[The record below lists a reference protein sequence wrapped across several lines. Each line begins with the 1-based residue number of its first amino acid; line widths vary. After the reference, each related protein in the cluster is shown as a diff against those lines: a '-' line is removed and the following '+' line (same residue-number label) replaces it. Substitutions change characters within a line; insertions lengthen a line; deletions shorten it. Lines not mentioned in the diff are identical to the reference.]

1 MDINVALTV
10 SSGFHI
16 NTAFTTHADTRILG
30 LTGPSGAGKS
40 TLLKVLANLHPADVC
55 KVDWGRKVSRIG
67 LVFQDALLFPHLT
80 VSENL
85 GLAEQYAQSA
95 PPRDNIIDGCECR
108 HLLDRDVQSL
118 SGGERQRVALARALI
133 NAPDVLLT
141 DEAFSAMDNALA
153 MQVQYFVKAHCQT
166 HGIVLIMVSH
176 DVKSLALLCDE
187 VAVMQQ
193 GIVVASGSPET
204 VLFHQAGS
212 DPLYTVPFALIQ
224 GQISQE
230 HIAQEQVTQEKVTQ
244 EKVTQGQTT
253 QEKPEHKKVTPEQVG
268 QDKPNLKETPQAQ
281 PDNMGA
287 SAGLYVIYCEGQ
299 RLYCRQP
306 LIENGIGKIT
316 VDAQDV
322 SIDLSHHH
330 QSSILNAFE
339 CEICALE
346 VVNESQALLTLE
358 RGSTTLYALISTL
371 SVERLRL
378 TIGMTVTARFK
389 LR

>member
-10 SSGFHI
+10 SSGFRL
-16 NTAFTTHADTRILG
+16 NTAFSTHADSRVVG

-55 KVDWGRKVSRIG
+55 RVNWRQKVSRIG

-80 VSENL
+80 VSANL
-85 GLAEQYAQSA
+85 ALAEQYAQSV
-95 PPRDNIIDGCECR
+95 PERDAIIDGCECR
-108 HLLDRDVQSL
+108 HLLDRDVSRL

-141 DEAFSAMDNALA
+141 DEAFSAMDNNLAL
-153 MQVQYFVKAHCQT
+153 QVQYFVKHYCQT
-166 HGIVLIMVSH
+166 RNMLLVMVSH

-187 VAVMQQ
+187 IAVMQQ
-193 GIVVASGSPET
+193 GAVVSSGPPKS
-204 VLFHQAGS
+204 VLFHQIGA
-212 DPLYTVPFALIQ
+212 DPYHTVPFALIQ
-224 GQISQE
+224 GPL
-230 HIAQEQVTQEKVTQ
+230 TQENYEQ
-244 EKVTQGQTT
+244 ESIPQQGIRQ
-253 QEKPEHKKVTPEQVG
+253 G
-268 QDKPNLKETPQAQ
+268 Q
-281 PDNMGA
+281 PDNLG
-287 SAGLYVIYCEGQ
+287 SSTGLSVLHCEGQ
-299 RLYCRQP
+299 RIYCRQP
-306 LIENGIGKIT
+306 LTENGIGKIT

-339 CEICALE
+339 CEISALE
-346 VVNESQALLTLE
+346 VVNESQVLLTLV

>member
-10 SSGFHI
+10 SSGFRI
-16 NTAFTTHADTRILG
+16 NTAFTTHADTRVLG

-40 TLLKVLANLHPADVC
+40 TLLKVLAKLHPADVC
-55 KVDWGRKVSRIG
+55 EVDWGQKVSRIG

-85 GLAEQYAQSA
+85 GLAEQYAQTA
-95 PPRDNIIDGCECR
+95 TQRDTIINGCKCG

-141 DEAFSAMDNALA
+141 DETFSAMDNALA

-193 GIVVASGSPET
+193 GAVVASGSPET
-204 VLFHQAGS
+204 VLFHQTGS
-212 DPLYTVPFALIQ
+212 DPTRTVPFALIQ
-224 GQISQE
+224 GQVVHE
-230 HIAQEQVTQEKVTQ
+230 HNTQEKVTQ
-244 EKVTQGQTT
+244 EQTT
-253 QEKPEHKKVTPEQVG
+253 QEERGQEKVTPEQIT
-268 QDKPNLKETPQAQ
+268 QDKPNLKETLQEQ
-281 PDNMGA
+281 PDSTWA
-287 SAGLYVIYCEGQ
+287 SAGLYVLLCEGQ

-306 LIENGIGKIT
+306 LVENGIGKIT

-358 RGSTTLYALISTL
+358 RGSTTLYAIISTL